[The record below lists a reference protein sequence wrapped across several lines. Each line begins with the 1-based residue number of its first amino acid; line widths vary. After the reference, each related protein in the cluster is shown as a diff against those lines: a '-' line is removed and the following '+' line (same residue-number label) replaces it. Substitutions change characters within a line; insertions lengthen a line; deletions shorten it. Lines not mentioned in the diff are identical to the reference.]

1 MGRVGRKGRVVGNRG
16 GTTAATGNSSSSRD
30 FLLARRTGYGMYP
43 RSDIELNP
51 ELPAAAD
58 FWTPDPRDVDENDGF
73 GNFDNVWAILNVSVE
88 HAWRVFRRDRFFCT
102 LVASLAA
109 NEQEFDVLASVA
121 ETGSADE
128 VEGITPDQLSALV
141 GHFPEAE
148 ELEDLEIGVAGLVYA
163 LAAAGMYP
171 AASCRGHAD
180 PNAWSK
186 LPVVSSQQI
195 VHMLRHCNLS
205 SRRQVAGLQLNGH
218 VQERWQSPPPP

>member
-1 MGRVGRKGRVVGNRG
+1 
-16 GTTAATGNSSSSRD
+16 
-30 FLLARRTGYGMYP
+30 MYP
-43 RSDIELNP
+43 RSDMELNP

-128 VEGITPDQLSALV
+128 VEGITLDQLSALV

-186 LPVVSSQQI
+186 LPVVFFATDRSHAEALQPLVKDTGCGFTAQWSRAGTLAIAAASVEDALALAQRILSNTSRFTSQD
-195 VHMLRHCNLS
+195 
-205 SRRQVAGLQLNGH
+205 
-218 VQERWQSPPPP
+218 